1 MKDKLKSGGDAVKTL
16 IKTGGDVA
24 EKVIDKGADVAN
36 AMMNQTTG
44 MISKL
49 SDDIGAMA
57 DRILATEEQIGS
69 MADRIVKTEELMAGL
84 TATLAGKGMELPSL
98 QRTEKEAPPAVV
110 LGVETTKASGTRG
123 PRLVISGE
131 PRKYLLYVS
140 ASPLFQEGS
149 TVISKV
155 GNAKEFDAAWKRG
168 IRAIAELAREIHR
181 DDAGAITVSVAVKA
195 ITKDNQLSPLSNSID
210 VRLQD

>member
-1 MKDKLKSGGDAVKTL
+1 MKDKLKSSGDAVKTL

-24 EKVIDKGADVAN
+24 DKVIDKGAEVAN

-69 MADRIVKTEELMAGL
+69 MADRIVKTEELMARL
-84 TATLAGKGMELPSL
+84 TATLAGKGPELSPG
-98 QRTEKEAPPAVV
+98 QRTEQETPPAVV
-110 LGVETTKASGTRG
+110 LRMGPTRASGTKG

-131 PRKYLLYVS
+131 PKQYLVYVS
-140 ASPLFQEGS
+140 TSPLFQDGS

-155 GNAKEFDAAWKRG
+155 GNAKEYEAAWKRSIHA
-168 IRAIAELAREIHR
+168 IRELARGIDR
-181 DDAGAITVSVAVKA
+181 DDAGAIIVSVAVKA
-195 ITKDNQLSPLSNSID
+195 ITKDDQLSLLSNSIN
-210 VRLQD
+210 VRLQV